1 MRLNIVLLLAALLW
15 VPGNVYGQQIAPN
28 PNPVGNYILLNG
40 AGNVNNVPFDNNG
53 TLGLA
58 YAGTLD
64 NWSMLTNSGALITSG
79 ELKNHVGSTLE
90 NNGLLENEFT
100 GYLLNWGT
108 FVNNGSRAEFFGGM
122 LDNVGTLENNS
133 WLGGGFVMR
142 NYGTLNNQSGA
153 TLIFNDTMENDSAA
167 TLNNSG
173 TLENWSSGTLTN
185 NGTLNNNGTL
195 TNYGTFYNNDSLY
208 TTSGTFDNWG
218 TYGGGGIIFGNWYDQ
233 GVLQPGQTPG
243 VVTVEGNYYKQG
255 GSLEI
260 ELGGLFDGGGDN
272 SLSEFDW
279 LDVTGD
285 VELAGVL
292 DVYLI
297 NSFQL
302 LAGMSFEILNVG
314 GTLTGEYDGLP
325 DGALVGTFSGTDLF
339 INYAGG
345 DGNDVTLYSQAA
357 GPAIPEPATLLLA
370 LLGLA
375 LLPRS
380 RRR

>member
-1 MRLNIVLLLAALLW
+1 MRLNTLLFLLATLLCLPLK
-15 VPGNVYGQQIAPN
+15 VDGQQIAPN

-40 AGNVNNVPFDNNG
+40 AGNVNNVPYDNNG
-53 TLGLA
+53 TLGL
-58 YAGTLD
+58 YLYSWLD
-64 NWSMLTNSGALITSG
+64 NWSTLTNNSTIISSGSLV
-79 ELKNHVGSTLE
+79 NHVGSTLE

-100 GYLLNWGT
+100 GYLLNDGT
-108 FVNNGSRAEFFGGM
+108 FVNNGHAEFFGGM

-153 TLIFNDTMENDSAA
+153 TLIFGDTMENDSAA

-185 NGTLNNNGTL
+185 NGTLNNYGTL
-195 TNYGTFYNNDSLY
+195 TNDGTFYNNGSLY

-218 TYGGGGIIFGNWYDQ
+218 TYGGGGVIYGNWYDQ

-243 VVTVEGNYYKQG
+243 VVTIEGNYYKQG
-255 GSLEI
+255 GSIEI
-260 ELGGLFDGGGDN
+260 ELGGLFDGGGNN

-279 LDVTGD
+279 LDVTGN
-285 VELAGVL
+285 VELAGAL

-302 LAGMSFEILNVG
+302 LDGMSFEILNVG

-345 DGNDVTLYSQAA
+345 DGNDVTLFSQAA
-357 GPAIPEPATLLLA
+357 GPAVPEPATLLLA
-370 LLGLA
+370 LFGLA
-375 LLPRS
+375 LLPR
-380 RRR
+380 RRRR